1 MESSSFTLSHSI
13 AQIPLPKNCVST
25 CICEKCG
32 YSIQF
37 NARSHNLREI
47 IEHTRSGYTPT
58 SSERVAY
65 LGMLEETRHE
75 IGHCEIELRRLR
87 EVTQKLE
94 EQQRFLQAYEAGI
107 KHITSPIQR
116 LPLEILG
123 LIFQYVCCGKD
134 TTDILNHYKTR
145 PYEVT
150 TRLPTLDVSS
160 VCSRWHR
167 FVTSTP
173 ILWTSFGHEGDNFV
187 SRDLNQ

>member
-1 MESSSFTLSHSI
+1 
-13 AQIPLPKNCVST
+13 
-25 CICEKCG
+25 
-32 YSIQF
+32 
-37 NARSHNLREI
+37 
-47 IEHTRSGYTPT
+47 
-58 SSERVAY
+58 
-65 LGMLEETRHE
+65 MLEETRHE

-187 SRDLNQ
+187 SRDLVRMFLERSRSALIDFRISNDLSQRHFSASPLVAHCDRCHHVSIAGSLKFVVEVFLKPLAQDGASPSNL